1 MRTLLVSRLPPTY
14 RPFVGTPDQNPTLSN
29 VIHGVLK
36 GAIRD
41 EKQIISSDYWIF
53 NEGKIVKVGII
64 PINIGIQSADQI
76 VKTAQLVESLGYE
89 SVWTFEHV
97 IVPVDYESKY
107 PYNKS
112 GNMGAA
118 PETNFVDPLIALTAV
133 AASTTTLRLATGVN
147 ILSQVN
153 PIYMAKQAA
162 SLDFISNGR
171 FMLGVGIGWLREEF
185 DALGVP
191 FERRGAR
198 FDDYVAGMRKIWSGD
213 VVEHESDF
221 ISWQGFKSYPLPIQS
236 PFPVVMGGVKGKI
249 FERTAKLGNG
259 WFAPTGD
266 PTELKGHMGNL
277 RRECDAISRDISEIE
292 ITCMWPGDGG
302 KDFLEQLAEI
312 GVNRVVMPMMGKG
325 DPVERLQAVASE
337 VIG

>member
-1 MRTLLVSRLPPTY
+1 M
-14 RPFVGTPDQNPTLSN
+14 
-29 VIHGVLK
+29 
-36 GAIRD
+36 
-41 EKQIISSDYWIF
+41 
-53 NEGKIVKVGII
+53 KVGII
-64 PINIGIQSADQI
+64 PINIGVQSPAQI
-76 VKTAQLVESLGYE
+76 VQTAQLIESLGYE
-89 SVWTFEHV
+89 SAWTFEHV
-97 IVPVDYESKY
+97 IVPVSYDSKY
-107 PYNKS
+107 AYNKS

-118 PETNFVDPLIALTAV
+118 PETNFVDPLIALSAI
-133 AASTTTLRLATGVN
+133 AAATTTLRLATGVN

-191 FERRGAR
+191 FERRGER

-221 ISWQGFKSYPLPIQS
+221 ISWKGFKSYPLPIQN

-249 FERTAKLGNG
+249 FERTAQLGNG
-259 WFAPTGD
+259 WFAPSGD
-266 PTELKGHMGNL
+266 PTELKGHIQSL
-277 RRECDAISRDISEIE
+277 KKECDAIGRDLSEIE
-292 ITCMWPGDGG
+292 ITCMWPGIGG
-302 KDFLEQLAEI
+302 KEFLGELEAV
-312 GVNRVVMPMMGKG
+312 GVSRVVMPMMGEG
-325 DPVERLQAVASE
+325 DPVERLHKVAEE

>member
-1 MRTLLVSRLPPTY
+1 M
-14 RPFVGTPDQNPTLSN
+14 
-29 VIHGVLK
+29 
-36 GAIRD
+36 
-41 EKQIISSDYWIF
+41 
-53 NEGKIVKVGII
+53 KVGII
-64 PINIGIQSADQI
+64 PINIGVQSADQI
-76 VKTAQLVESLGYE
+76 VQTAQLVESLGYE

-97 IVPVDYESKY
+97 IVPVNYDSKY

-118 PETNFVDPLIALTAV
+118 PETNFVDPLIALSAV
-133 AASTTTLRLATGVN
+133 AASTKTLRMATGVN

-198 FDDYVAGMRKIWSGD
+198 FDDYVEGMRKIWSGE

-221 ISWQGFKSYPLPIQS
+221 ISWHGFKSYPLPIQN

-249 FERTAKLGNG
+249 FKRTAQLGNG
-259 WFAPTGD
+259 WFAPSGD
-266 PTELKGHMGNL
+266 PAELKGHMDSL
-277 RRECDAISRDISEIE
+277 RKECDAIGRDLSEIE
-292 ITCMWPGDGG
+292 ITCMWPGVGG
-302 KDFLEQLAEI
+302 KEFLAELEAV
-312 GVNRVVMPMMGKG
+312 GVTRVVMPMMGEG
-325 DPVERLQAVASE
+325 DPVERLHKVAE
-337 VIG
+337 QVIA

>member
-1 MRTLLVSRLPPTY
+1 M
-14 RPFVGTPDQNPTLSN
+14 
-29 VIHGVLK
+29 
-36 GAIRD
+36 
-41 EKQIISSDYWIF
+41 
-53 NEGKIVKVGII
+53 KVGII
-64 PINIGIQSADQI
+64 PINIGVQSPAQI
-76 VKTAQLVESLGYE
+76 VQTAQLIESLGYE
-89 SVWTFEHV
+89 SAWTFEHV
-97 IVPVDYESKY
+97 IVPVSYDSKY
-107 PYNKS
+107 AYNKS

-118 PETNFVDPLIALTAV
+118 PETNFVDPLIALSAI
-133 AASTTTLRLATGVN
+133 AAATTTLRLATGVN

-221 ISWQGFKSYPLPIQS
+221 ISWKGFKSYPLPIQN

-249 FERTAKLGNG
+249 FERTAQLGNG
-259 WFAPTGD
+259 WFAPSGD
-266 PTELKGHMGNL
+266 PTELKGHIQSL
-277 RRECDAISRDISEIE
+277 KKECDAIGRDLSEIE
-292 ITCMWPGDGG
+292 ITCMWPGIGG
-302 KDFLEQLAEI
+302 KEFLGELEAV
-312 GVNRVVMPMMGKG
+312 GVSRVVMPMMGEG
-325 DPVERLQAVASE
+325 DPVERLHKVAEE

>member
-1 MRTLLVSRLPPTY
+1 M
-14 RPFVGTPDQNPTLSN
+14 
-29 VIHGVLK
+29 
-36 GAIRD
+36 
-41 EKQIISSDYWIF
+41 
-53 NEGKIVKVGII
+53 KVGVI
-64 PINIGIQSADQI
+64 PINIGVQAADQV

-118 PETNFVDPLIALTAV
+118 PETNFVDPLIALAAV
-133 AASTTTLRLATGVN
+133 AAATTTLRLATGVN

-198 FDDYVAGMRKIWSGD
+198 FDDYVAGMRKIWSGE

-221 ISWQGFKSYPLPIQS
+221 LSWTNFKSYPLPIQS
-236 PFPVVMGGVKGKI
+236 PFPVVMGGVQGKI
-249 FERTAKLGNG
+249 FQRTAQLGNG

-266 PTELKGHMGNL
+266 PAELKGHMENL
-277 RRECDAISRDISEIE
+277 RRKCDAINRDMSEIE
-292 ITCMWPGDGG
+292 VTCMWSGIGG
-302 KDFLEQLAEI
+302 KDFLCELESV
-312 GVNRVVMPMMGKG
+312 GVGRVVISMMGED
-325 DPVERLQAVASE
+325 DPAERLQSVAKDVFASTAA
-337 VIG
+337 

>member
-1 MRTLLVSRLPPTY
+1 M
-14 RPFVGTPDQNPTLSN
+14 
-29 VIHGVLK
+29 
-36 GAIRD
+36 
-41 EKQIISSDYWIF
+41 
-53 NEGKIVKVGII
+53 KVGII
-64 PINIGIQSADQI
+64 PINIGVQSADQI
-76 VKTAQLVESLGYE
+76 VQTAQLVESLGYE

-97 IVPVDYESKY
+97 IVPVNYESKY

-118 PETNFVDPLIALTAV
+118 PETNFVDPLIALSAV
-133 AASTTTLRLATGVN
+133 AAATKTLRLATGVN

-162 SLDFISNGR
+162 SLDFMSNGR

-198 FDDYVAGMRKIWSGD
+198 FDDYVTGMRKIWSGE

-221 ISWQGFKSYPLPIQS
+221 ISWQGFKSYPLPIQN

-249 FERTAKLGNG
+249 FQRTAQLGNG

-266 PTELKGHMGNL
+266 PAELREHMSSL
-277 RRECDAISRDISEIE
+277 KKECDAIGRDLSEIE
-292 ITCMWPGDGG
+292 ITCMWPGIGG
-302 KDFLEQLAEI
+302 RDFLAELEAV
-312 GVNRVVMPMMGKG
+312 GVTRVVMPMMGEG
-325 DPVERLQAVASE
+325 DPVERLHKVAEE
-337 VIG
+337 VIA

>member
-1 MRTLLVSRLPPTY
+1 MFRSDPQPWD
-14 RPFVGTPDQNPTLSN
+14 FSN
-29 VIHGVLK
+29 WDK
-36 GAIRD
+36 D
-41 EKQIISSDYWIF
+41 M
-53 NEGKIVKVGII
+53 KVGVI
-64 PINIGIQSADQI
+64 PINVGVQSADQI
-76 VKTAQLVESLGYE
+76 VQTAQLVESLGYE

-97 IVPVDYESKY
+97 IVPVAYDSKY

-118 PETNFVDPLIALTAV
+118 PETNFVDPLIALSAV
-133 AASTTTLRLATGVN
+133 AAATKTLRLATGVN
-147 ILSQVN
+147 ILSQTN

-171 FMLGVGIGWLREEF
+171 FMLGVGIGWLKEEF
-185 DALGVP
+185 EALGVP

-221 ISWQGFKSYPLPIQS
+221 ISWKGFKSYPLPVQN

-249 FERTAKLGNG
+249 FERIAQLGNG

-266 PTELKGHMGNL
+266 PTELKGHMTDL
-277 RRECDAISRDISEIE
+277 AKACDAAGRDMGDIE
-292 ITCMWPGDGG
+292 ITCMWPGVGG
-302 KDFLEQLAEI
+302 KEFLEELASV
-312 GVNRVVMPMMGKG
+312 GVSRVVVPMMGEG
-325 DPVERLQAVASE
+325 DPVERLHKIAELA
-337 VIG
+337 ID